1 MTTTWTVR
9 DRVGHRVPGYDGHS
23 RSEVGRKLVPSRFD
37 AFRLEV
43 SLSYRE
49 LFERAVAQI
58 LRRKG
63 WEIVRCEPMSQA
75 DQPATPCVD
84 TR

>member
-9 DRVGHRVPGYDGHS
+9 DRAGHRLPGYDG
-23 RSEVGRKLVPSRFD
+23 RSKVEVGRKLVPTHYD

-43 SLSYRE
+43 SPSYRE

-58 LRRKG
+58 LRREA
-63 WEIVRCEPMSQA
+63 WEIVRCEPMSH
-75 DQPATPCVD
+75 PAAICCGD
-84 TR
+84 TRA

>member
-9 DRVGHRVPGYDGHS
+9 DRAGRRLPGYDGHS
-23 RSEVGRKLVPSRFD
+23 KVEVGRKLVPAYFD

-43 SLSYRE
+43 SRSYRE

-58 LRRKG
+58 LQREA
-63 WEIVRCEPMSQA
+63 WEIVRCEPMSH
-75 DQPATPCVD
+75 PVATCCGD
-84 TR
+84 TRA